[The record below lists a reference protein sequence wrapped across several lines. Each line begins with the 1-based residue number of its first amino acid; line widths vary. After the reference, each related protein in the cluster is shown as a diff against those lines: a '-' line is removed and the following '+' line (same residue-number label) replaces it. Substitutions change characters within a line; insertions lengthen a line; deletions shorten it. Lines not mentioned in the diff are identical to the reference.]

1 MSQLLGVLPPIT
13 TAATACPNGTQQWKI
28 ASLYASVK
36 GTPQLARKNAHPVP
50 RENGDGSVSI
60 DYTYA
65 LATVPAAQCSLRY
78 TVYPCGT
85 VRVALSYDPV
95 SGLGDMPE
103 FGVMMK
109 LDADYHRVR
118 YYGLGPEENY
128 SDRCRGARLGIFE
141 TTVQDNLARYLVP
154 QECGARTGVRWAEV
168 MDDRG
173 PGLALPGRRGYDL
186 FCAALYYA

>member
-1 MSQLLGVLPPIT
+1 MYKRQ
-13 TAATACPNGTQQWKI
+13 
-28 ASLYASVK
+28 
-36 GTPQLARKNAHPVP
+36 
-50 RENGDGSVSI
+50 
-60 DYTYA
+60 
-65 LATVPAAQCSLRY
+65 

-154 QECGARTGVRWAEV
+154 QE
-168 MDDRG
+168 
-173 PGLALPGRRGYDL
+173 LSLIHI
-186 FCAALYYA
+186 

>member
-1 MSQLLGVLPPIT
+1 MENRLAVRLCQGH
-13 TAATACPNGTQQWKI
+13 
-28 ASLYASVK
+28 
-36 GTPQLARKNAHPVP
+36 TPQLARKNAHPVP

-109 LDADYHRVR
+109 LNADYHRVR

-141 TTVQDNLARYLVP
+141 TTAQDNLAVISYRRSAARAP
-154 QECGARTGVRWAEV
+154 ACAGRKSWTIAAGACASRRTGI
-168 MDDRG
+168 
-173 PGLALPGRRGYDL
+173 
-186 FCAALYYA
+186 

>member
-1 MSQLLGVLPPIT
+1 MCMAVRRCSNPFHVPTSGVHPT
-13 TAATACPNGTQQWKI
+13 DNDRGNGMPQRYAQWKI

-128 SDRCRGARLGIFE
+128 SDRCRGHGWHF
-141 TTVQDNLARYLVP
+141 
-154 QECGARTGVRWAEV
+154 
-168 MDDRG
+168 
-173 PGLALPGRRGYDL
+173 
-186 FCAALYYA
+186 